1 MPERYCPGETLLAA
15 LTFTSQAGSK
25 KRPVIAI
32 RDVGDDDLLVAPVSG
47 QAARVTYDV
56 TLADWQKAGLRL
68 PSVVRVEKL
77 ATIEKSTVLRRL
89 GKATTNDWAA
99 VKQSMKRL
107 CEEILSG

>member
-1 MPERYCPGETLLAA
+1 
-15 LTFTSQAGSK
+15 
-25 KRPVIAI
+25 
-32 RDVGDDDLLVAPVSG
+32 
-47 QAARVTYDV
+47 
-56 TLADWQKAGLRL
+56 L

-89 GKATTNDWAA
+89 GKASANDWAT